1 MPLQRA
7 CHYPAMADRPRA
19 ARATGR
25 RTAHRRRCWWAE
37 AAAPDFVRYHDEEW
51 GRPVHDDRRLFEML
65 TLEGA
70 QAGLSWSTILR
81 KRAGYRRAFANFD
94 VQRVARFDARRRAAL
109 RHDSGIVRNRL
120 KIDSAVSNARAF
132 LAVQREFGSFDR
144 YLWSFAGGRPRVNC
158 PRRGAVPAR
167 TALSDALS
175 RDLNRRG
182 FRFVGSTIVY
192 AFLQAVGVVND
203 HTRDCFLCPRT
214 RRPGTPTRRRPAAR
228 RGRASQ

>member
-1 MPLQRA
+1 MTKKRTA
-7 CHYPAMADRPRA
+7 RPRRA
-19 ARATGR
+19 APGPGNG
-25 RTAHRRRCWWAE
+25 RRRCWWAE
-37 AAAPDFVRYHDEEW
+37 TADADYVRYHDEEW

-81 KRAGYRRAFANFD
+81 KRAGYRRAFANVD
-94 VQRVARFDARRRAAL
+94 VRRVARFDARRRAAL
-109 RHDSGIVRNRL
+109 RRDSAIVRNRL
-120 KIDSAVSNARAF
+120 KIDSTVSNARAF

-144 YLWSFAGGRPRVNC
+144 YLWSFAGGRPLVNC

-175 RDLNRRG
+175 QDLIGRG
-182 FRFVGSTIVY
+182 FRFVGSTIMY

-203 HTRDCFLCPRT
+203 HTRGCFLCPR
-214 RRPGTPTRRRPAAR
+214 RAPRKAGAGRRRGTAR
-228 RGRASQ
+228 PPRGSQ